1 MRQGLSLPRIQT
13 ALDKLE
19 AQLSETHN
27 QVKRVEELIRNT
39 RTESNSRTE
48 KATEDQNAK
57 FMNLRTDLGAMRNDI
72 NSLKTGLSSRMD
84 SIDKRITNLELSYK
98 KLEETLRSA

>member
-1 MRQGLSLPRIQT
+1 MSLPRIQS

-19 AQLSETHN
+19 AQLSETHS

-39 RTESNSRTE
+39 RTESNSRSE

-57 FMNLRTDLGAMRNDI
+57 FANLRTDLGAMRNDV
-72 NSLKTGLSSRMD
+72 NSMKTGLSARMD
-84 SIDKRITNLELSYK
+84 SIDKRINNLEINYK
-98 KLEETLRSA
+98 KLEETLRQA